1 MKGRFVMKKFCLAL
15 LVLIVSVPAM
25 GAVNITLRKGPEP
38 NSAIIG
44 YTTDSEVRAFALDV
58 TVSDKAMITASAKIT
73 RVGSEPNYYIT
84 PTNVGFTSLGTPS
97 TLRAWPYNSPVVSA
111 DVNGCIIET
120 ASLYALTDPCASHR
134 NAPPAAGDL
143 VKFFVDIS
151 KIPAVKYDIIG
162 GVAYPRC
169 KIIVAV
175 PQANAKRGKVVLK
188 NATSVDPVLPT
199 QVEIPITYPCAWLCP
214 THQFGDAAGAASL
227 DGIVDLLDLLALRKS
242 WNKTTADVHGT
253 GNGEYNCNGDFNCDG
268 VVDLFDLLI
277 LRQNWN
283 QTVGIPSVNNVC
295 P

>member
-1 MKGRFVMKKFCLAL
+1 MKGRFVMKKICLVL
-15 LVLIVSVPAM
+15 LVLDVAIPAL

-44 YTTDSEVRAFALDV
+44 YTADSEVRAFALDV

-84 PTNVGFTSLGTPS
+84 PTTVGFS
-97 TLRAWPYNSPVVSA
+97 TIGGVLRAWPYNSPVVSA
-111 DVNGCIIET
+111 DVNGCIVET

-151 KIPAVKYDIIG
+151 KIPAVKYDVDIN
-162 GVAYPRC
+162 GVAHPRC
-169 KIIVAV
+169 NIIVAV

-188 NATSVDPVLPT
+188 NATSVDPVPPT
-199 QVEIPITYPCAWLCP
+199 PVEIPITYPCAWLCP
-214 THQFGDAAGAASL
+214 SQPFGDAAGPASL
-227 DGIVDLLDLLALRKS
+227 DGIVNLDDLLALQKS
-242 WNKTTADVHGT
+242 WMKTTADTHGKLL
-253 GNGEYNCNGDFNCDG
+253 GQYNCFADFDHDYAVN
-268 VVDLFDLLI
+268 LNDLLI
-277 LRQNWN
+277 MSKNWMK
-283 QTVGIPSVNNVC
+283 TVGGPSITVTC